1 MARIAPLLFA
11 VALLCSVVPAMAE
24 DGTTRTCALTK
35 AFECTSQDGCKEW
48 TIQEMALPRFIL
60 INLKTKTIT
69 SLDKDI
75 PRAPTTIATIDKL
88 EGIIALHGSEM
99 RGWSM
104 ALGEDSAA
112 LTLSATGDDEAFIVF
127 GSCMNP

>member
-1 MARIAPLLFA
+1 MARITPLLLA
-11 VALLCSVVPAMAE
+11 AALLCTVVPAMAE
-24 DGTTRTCALTK
+24 DGATRTCALTK

-75 PRAPTTIATIDKL
+75 PRTPTTIATIDKL

-99 RGWSM
+99 RGWKH
-104 ALGEDSAA
+104 G
-112 LTLSATGDDEAFIVF
+112 TGRGFSSTYPER
-127 GSCMNP
+127 NRR